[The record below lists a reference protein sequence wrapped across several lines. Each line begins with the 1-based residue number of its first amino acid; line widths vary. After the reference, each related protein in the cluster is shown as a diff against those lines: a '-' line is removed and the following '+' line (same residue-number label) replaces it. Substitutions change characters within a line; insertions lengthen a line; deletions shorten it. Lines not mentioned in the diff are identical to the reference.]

1 MTRRERKE
9 AKMQRRLDW
18 AKGREDKA
26 TVLNQYTDRYR
37 GDIAFNTQPGHIPE
51 RARVIRMSDK
61 AHEHAQMAAHH
72 ESKAAGIAHQLE
84 RSIFTDDR
92 DAPERLR
99 ERIAGLE
106 AERERMKAV
115 NAEIKRGE
123 GWEQRLSAAAA
134 PLTEREKKLLLDVA
148 RFQPYY
154 CKNGVPVFPPY
165 AFTNLSGNI
174 RRLKGRLVAVDTLA
188 AQRAKVADVLAKE
201 GGNGP
206 SCP

>member
-1 MTRRERKE
+1 
-9 AKMQRRLDW
+9 MQRRLDW

-26 TVLNQYTDRYR
+26 AALNQYTDRYR

-51 RARVIRMSDK
+51 RARVIRMSEK

-72 ESKAAGIAHQLE
+72 ESKAAGIADQLE
-84 RSIFTDDR
+84 RSIFTDDL
-92 DAPERLR
+92 DAPARLR
-99 ERIAGLE
+99 ERIVELE
-106 AERERMKAV
+106 AERARMKVV
-115 NAEIKRGE
+115 NAEIKRGA
-123 GWEQRLSAAAA
+123 GWEQRISDAGT

-188 AQRAKVADVLAKE
+188 AQRAKVAEVVAKE
-201 GGNGP
+201 GGAP
-206 SCP
+206 

>member
-9 AKMQRRLDW
+9 TRMQRRLDW
-18 AKGREDKA
+18 AKGRDDKA
-26 TVLNQYTDRYR
+26 AALNKYTDRYR

-51 RARVIRMSDK
+51 RARVIRMTDK

-72 ESKAAGIAHQLE
+72 ESKAASIAYQLK
-84 RSIFTDDR
+84 RTIFSDDV
-92 DAPERLR
+92 DAPDRLR

-106 AERERMKAV
+106 AERDRMKAV
-115 NAEIKRGE
+115 NAEIKQGT
-123 GWEQRLSAAAA
+123 GWEQRLSDAGA

-165 AFTNLSGNI
+165 AFTNLGGNI
-174 RRLKGRLVAVDTLA
+174 RRLKGRLLAVNTLA
-188 AQRAKVADVLAKE
+188 AQSAKVAEVLGKE
-201 GGNGP
+201 EAE
-206 SCP
+206 S